1 MKKNLITLAVF
12 FTIFLAFF
20 SCRTTDSIS
29 ESDKTI
35 PVEEMFPSYG
45 TIQWIQVANGIRTF
59 RFSNPKFGI
68 KYQLVEINLS
78 APELEITLMNPK
90 RLEKARWLKTKSVE
104 SFANETSSVVA
115 INTTPF
121 LAKHKK
127 NPFSSAFPVGIQ
139 IIDGKT
145 IIEPNEKYAAIA
157 FFKKSEGGYDAK
169 IFESQAQIPTQD
181 KVPDIA
187 TGGFWTI
194 LKEGK
199 AIEFKKIR
207 NIRAAAALKDD
218 GKTLFLLA
226 GYDFTYN
233 ECAEFFKKLN
243 AENAMQFDGGNSTN
257 LVING
262 KSVLS
267 YGIKRRI
274 PAAIG
279 FSIKNDR

>member
-1 MKKNLITLAVF
+1 MKKNLITLTAF

-20 SCRTTDSIS
+20 SCKTTDSIS
-29 ESDKTI
+29 ESAKTI
-35 PVEEMFPSYG
+35 PVEEMFPSDG
-45 TIQWIQVANGIRTF
+45 KIQWIQVANGIRTF
-59 RFSNPKFGI
+59 RFSNPTFRI

-90 RLEKARWLKTKSVE
+90 RTEKGRWLKTKSVE

-121 LAKHKK
+121 LMKHKK

-169 IFESQAQIPTQD
+169 IFESQARIPSHD
-181 KVPDIA
+181 KVPDVA

-199 AIEFKKIR
+199 AIEEKILSLKK
-207 NIRAAAALKDD
+207 
-218 GKTLFLLA
+218 
-226 GYDFTYN
+226 FTY
-233 ECAEFFKKLN
+233 
-243 AENAMQFDGGNSTN
+243 
-257 LVING
+257 
-262 KSVLS
+262 
-267 YGIKRRI
+267 
-274 PAAIG
+274 
-279 FSIKNDR
+279 

>member
-1 MKKNLITLAVF
+1 MKKNLITLAVI

-20 SCRTTDSIS
+20 SCRTTNSIE
-29 ESDKTI
+29 ESDKSI
-35 PVEEMFPSYG
+35 PVEEMFPSDG
-45 TIQWIQVANGIRTF
+45 TIQWIQIAHGIRTF
-59 RFSNPKFGI
+59 RFSNPTFRI

-78 APELEITLMNPK
+78 APELQITLLNPK
-90 RLEKARWLKTKSVE
+90 RLEKGRWLKTKSVE

-121 LAKHKK
+121 LTKHKK

-157 FFKKSEGGYDAK
+157 FFKKPEGGYGGT
-169 IFESQAQIPTQD
+169 IFESQTQIPTQE
-181 KVPDIA
+181 KVPDVA

-199 AIEFKKIR
+199 ETEFKKIR

-218 GKTLFLLA
+218 GKTLFLFA

-233 ECAEFFKKLN
+233 ECAEFFRKLN
-243 AENAMQFDGGNSTN
+243 AENAMQFDGGNSTD

-267 YGIKRRI
+267 YGIKRRV